1 LEVTV
6 FHINDK
12 SEFVGFLEVTFVA
25 EGLQVLDPIAATR
38 IDRDNVMHVERYLVS
53 SIARSNGSTDSASVG
68 VPDEHLI
75 PKLLGNSPKRRLKLA
90 RDWNSSEDYCSNG
103 LGLKIQAAQARDR
116 ISPAYL
122 LAKAPHKTSRESIIH
137 PGQSLNGHLYRIIP
151 IGSSKP
157 DGLYHSYDT
166 FRAPRRG
173 LMKGSFFV
181 CSFVQRRWQASR
193 NNNNQCGGQNR
204 KFPHAPGARQEK

>member
-1 LEVTV
+1 MRDVGRLYRSRQRIVDAVLAGRGLVAVVVSSFEELEVTV

-12 SEFVGFLEVTFVA
+12 SEFVGFLEVAFVA

-122 LAKAPHKTSRESIIH
+122 LAKAPHKTSRE
-137 PGQSLNGHLYRIIP
+137 
-151 IGSSKP
+151 
-157 DGLYHSYDT
+157 
-166 FRAPRRG
+166 A
-173 LMKGSFFV
+173 
-181 CSFVQRRWQASR
+181 
-193 NNNNQCGGQNR
+193 
-204 KFPHAPGARQEK
+204 